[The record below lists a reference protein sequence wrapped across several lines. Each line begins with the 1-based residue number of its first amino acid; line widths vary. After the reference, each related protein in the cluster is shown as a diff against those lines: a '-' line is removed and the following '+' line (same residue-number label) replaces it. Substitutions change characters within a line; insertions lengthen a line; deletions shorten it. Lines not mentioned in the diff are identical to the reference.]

1 MVAHRAAAAASS
13 NIFHFPEG
21 DWTSDCL
28 VLSLPKSQF
37 RVGLQAAPKHLQA
50 ITNGCLHHS
59 PLSKITRIYSLFNLL

>member
-21 DWTSDCL
+21 NWTSDCL
-28 VLSLPKSQF
+28 LSSPKSHF
-37 RVGLQAAPKHLQA
+37 RVGLLAAPKHLQA

-59 PLSKITRIYSLFNLL
+59 PLSKITRIYPLFNLL